1 MIGLVASRS
10 PEPNLQP
17 EVNDSRTMKKRKFFT
32 RLKVTGVLLL
42 AQIILFFAINAA
54 IVIWFPF
61 VAYFLMGLTIL
72 ALAFIIKKEEAPA
85 YKITWITIILLL
97 PLLFYPV
104 VFLPIGG
111 AIYLMIGNRRPL
123 RKITAHVNEHALI
136 ARLLDSDELPNINN
150 LANKRAKSLFDYVRR
165 VSSYHAYENT
175 NSKYYNMGEDMFKD
189 MLIELEKAE
198 KFIFIEF
205 FIVADGFMWGQVLDI
220 LSSKAS
226 EGLEV
231 RVIIDDLGSEKLF
244 SKRYIKSLKERNIHV
259 LRFNPMVPLLLF
271 FMNNRDHRK
280 IMVVDGKVAFTGGMN
295 IADEYINIKKRF
307 GIWKDTGVRLEG
319 DAVWSFTLMFIE
331 MWDTFSK
338 GSERINNYEAYKVH
352 NDISAD
358 STEGFVLPFGD
369 TPLDKERLSEN
380 IFVDILYQARD
391 YVYFFTPY
399 LIISEKLTFA
409 MQHAAKRGVDVRIV
423 MPGIPDKKAIFRL
436 SRSYYG
442 PLLNQGVRIF
452 EYSPGF
458 LHAKSMV
465 SDDRF
470 AVVGTVNLDYR
481 SLYLHFECGVV
492 FYKSKIIDEIKHDMQ
507 SVMCVSKEV
516 LPADKRD
523 RVRRVWD
530 ELIDALLH
538 LFAPLL

>member
-1 MIGLVASRS
+1 
-10 PEPNLQP
+10 
-17 EVNDSRTMKKRKFFT
+17 MKRRKFFT
-32 RLKVTGVLLL
+32 RLKVTVVLLL

-97 PLLFYPV
+97 PFLFYPV

-136 ARLLDSDELPNINN
+136 ARLLDSDEMPNFGN
-150 LANKRAKSLFDYVRR
+150 LANKRARSLFDYIRL

-175 NSKYYNMGEDMFKD
+175 NAKYYRMGEDMYED
-189 MLIELEKAE
+189 MLVELDKAE
-198 KFIFIEF
+198 RFIFLEF
-205 FIVADGFMWGQVLDI
+205 FIISDGIMWGRLLDI
-220 LSSKAS
+220 LTKKAA
-226 EGLEV
+226 EGVEV

-244 SKRYIKSLKERNIHV
+244 SKKYIRSLKTRNISV
-259 LRFNPMVPLLLF
+259 LRFNPMVPFLLF

-295 IADEYINIKKRF
+295 IADEYINKKKRF
-307 GIWKDTGVRLEG
+307 GVWKDTGVRLCG

-331 MWDTFSK
+331 MWDTFSPVN
-338 GSERINNYEAYKVH
+338 ERINDYEAYKVSSEV
-352 NDISAD
+352 SAD
-358 STEGFVLPFGD
+358 TSEGFVLPFGD
-369 TPLDKERLSEN
+369 TPLDKEQLSEN
-380 IFVDILYQARD
+380 IIVDILNQARD

-409 MQHAAKRGVDVRIV
+409 MQHAAKRGVDVRV
-423 MPGIPDKKAIFRL
+423 AMPGIPDKKAIFRL

-442 PLLNQGVRIF
+442 PLLNQGVKIF

-458 LHAKSMV
+458 LHAKSV
-465 SDDRF
+465 ASDDRF

-481 SLYLHFECGVV
+481 SLYLHFECGVL
-492 FYKSKIIDEIKHDMQ
+492 FYRSQLIKEVKQDML
-507 SVMCVSKEV
+507 SVMQVSKEV

>member
-1 MIGLVASRS
+1 MEARDFNI
-10 PEPNLQP
+10 
-17 EVNDSRTMKKRKFFT
+17 MKRKKIFT

-61 VAYFLMGLTIL
+61 VTYFLMGLTIL

-97 PLLFYPV
+97 PMFFYPV

-111 AIYLMIGNRRPL
+111 AIYLMIGNKRPL

-136 ARLLDSDELPNINN
+136 ARLLDSNELPNLMN
-150 LANKRAKSLFDYVRR
+150 LANKRAKSLFDYIRR
-165 VSSYHAYENT
+165 VSSYHSYENT
-175 NSKYYNMGEDMFKD
+175 STKYYSMGETMFQD
-189 MLIELEKAE
+189 MLAELKKAE
-198 KFIFIEF
+198 KFIFLEF
-205 FIVADGFMWGQVLDI
+205 FIVAEGIMWGQI
-220 LSSKAS
+220 LEILTKKAAS
-226 EGLEV
+226 GVEV

-244 SKRYIKSLKERNIHV
+244 SKRYIKNLKEKNIHV
-259 LRFNPMVPLLLF
+259 LRFNPMVPFLLF

-307 GIWKDTGVRLEG
+307 GIWKDTGVKLEG

-331 MWDTFSK
+331 MWDTFSSV
-338 GSERINNYEAYKVH
+338 SERINDYEIYK
-352 NDISAD
+352 ID
-358 STEGFVLPFGD
+358 SRVYKSEGFVIPFGD
-369 TPLDKERLSEN
+369 TPLDKEQLSEN
-380 IFVDILYQARD
+380 VFVDILSQARD

-442 PLLNQGVRIF
+442 PLLSQGVKIF

-465 SDDRF
+465 SDDKF
-470 AVVGTVNLDYR
+470 SVVGTVNLDYR
-481 SLYLHFECGVV
+481 SLYLHFECGVL
-492 FYKSKIIDEIKHDMQ
+492 FYKSNIINEVKQDMLTAMQ
-507 SVMCVSKEV
+507 ASKEV
-516 LPADKRD
+516 LPADKND
-523 RVRRVWD
+523 RVRRIWD

>member
-1 MIGLVASRS
+1 
-10 PEPNLQP
+10 
-17 EVNDSRTMKKRKFFT
+17 MKKRKFFT
-32 RLKVTGVLLL
+32 RLKVTGMLLL
-42 AQIILFFAINAA
+42 AQIILFFAINAV

-61 VAYFLMGLTIL
+61 VAFILMGITIA
-72 ALAFIIKKEEAPA
+72 ALAFLIKKEEAPA

-97 PLLFYPV
+97 PMIFYPI

-111 AIYLMIGNRRPL
+111 AIYFMIGNRRPL

-136 ARLLDSDELPNINN
+136 ARILDADELPNISS
-150 LANKRAKSLFDYVRR
+150 KRAKSLFDYVRG
-165 VSSYHAYENT
+165 VSSYHVYENT
-175 NSKYYNMGEDMFKD
+175 NSKYYRMGEEMFEDM
-189 MLIELEKAE
+189 IAELEKAQ
-198 KFIFIEF
+198 KYIFLEF
-205 FIVADGFMWGQVLDI
+205 FIIKDGYMWGRMLET
-220 LSSKAS
+220 LTKKAK
-226 EGLEV
+226 EGVEV

-244 SKRYIKSLKERNIHV
+244 SKKYIRGLKERNISV

-280 IMVVDGKVAFTGGMN
+280 ILVVDGKVAFTGGIN
-295 IADEYINIKKRF
+295 ISDEYINMQKRF
-307 GIWKDTGVRLEG
+307 GVWKDTGVRLEG

-331 MWDTFSK
+331 MWDTFSPPT
-338 GSERINNYEAYKVH
+338 ERINDYEAYRVGTQVAA
-352 NDISAD
+352 DI
-358 STEGFVLPFGD
+358 TEGLVLPFGD

-380 IFVDILYQARD
+380 IFVDILSQARD
-391 YVYFFTPY
+391 YVYFYTPY

-423 MPGIPDKKAIFRL
+423 MPGIPDKKAIYRL

-442 PLLNQGVRIF
+442 PLLNQGVKIY

-458 LHAKSMV
+458 LHAKSIV

-481 SLYLHFECGVV
+481 SLYLHFECAVV
-492 FYKSKIIDEIKHDMQ
+492 FYYSKITAEIKQDMMEAMQ
-507 SVMCVSKEV
+507 VSKQV
-516 LPADKRD
+516 LPADQRD
-523 RVRRVWD
+523 RAGRVRD
-530 ELIDALLH
+530 ELFDSLLH

>member
-1 MIGLVASRS
+1 
-10 PEPNLQP
+10 
-17 EVNDSRTMKKRKFFT
+17 MKRRNFFT

-42 AQIILFFAINAA
+42 AQIILFFAINAV

-136 ARLLDSDELPNINN
+136 ARLLDSDELPNIRN
-150 LANKRAKSLFDYVRR
+150 LANKRAMSLFDYIRR

-175 NSKYYNMGEDMFKD
+175 RSKYYRIGEAMFEDM
-189 MLIELEKAE
+189 LLELEKADR
-198 KFIFIEF
+198 FIFLEF
-205 FIVADGFMWGQVLDI
+205 FIVKDGIMWERI
-220 LSSKAS
+220 LEILTKKAS
-226 EGLEV
+226 EGVEV
-231 RVIIDDLGSEKLF
+231 KVIIDDLGSEQLF
-244 SKRYIKSLKERNIHV
+244 SKKYIRSLKERNINV
-259 LRFNPMVPLLLF
+259 LRFNPMVPFLLF

-295 IADEYINIKKRF
+295 IADEYINVNKRF
-307 GIWKDTGVRLEG
+307 GIWKDTGVRLKG

-331 MWDTFSK
+331 MWDTFSS
-338 GSERINNYEAYKVH
+338 GDERINDYETYKVS
-352 NDISAD
+352 NETRAD
-358 STEGFVLPFGD
+358 TSEGFVLPFGD
-369 TPLDKERLSEN
+369 TPLDKEQLSEN
-380 IFVDILYQARD
+380 IFVDILNQSRD

-423 MPGIPDKKAIFRL
+423 MPGIPDKKTIFRL
-436 SRSYYG
+436 SRSYYE
-442 PLLNQGVRIF
+442 PLLRQGVRIY

-458 LHAKSMV
+458 LHAKSLA

-481 SLYLHFECGVV
+481 SLYLHFECGAV
-492 FYKSKIIDEIKHDMQ
+492 FYRSKIVAEIKQDMQ
-507 SVMCVSKEV
+507 ETMQVSKEV

-523 RVRRVWD
+523 RIGRIRD

>member
-1 MIGLVASRS
+1 
-10 PEPNLQP
+10 
-17 EVNDSRTMKKRKFFT
+17 MKRRKFFT
-32 RLKVTGVLLL
+32 RLKVTGILLL
-42 AQIILFFAINAA
+42 AQIILFFAINVA

-72 ALAFIIKKEEAPA
+72 ALSFIIKKEEAPA

-97 PLLFYPV
+97 PLVFYPL

-136 ARLLDSDELPNINN
+136 ARLLDSDELPNIRN
-150 LANKRAKSLFDYVRR
+150 LASRRTKSLFDYIRR

-175 NSKYYNMGEDMFKD
+175 NAKYYSFGEEMFEDM
-189 MLIELEKAE
+189 ISELEKAE
-198 KFIFIEF
+198 KFIFLEF
-205 FIVADGFMWGQVLDI
+205 FIVKDGIMWGRI
-220 LSSKAS
+220 LEILTKKAA
-226 EGLEV
+226 EGIEV
-231 RVIIDDLGSEKLF
+231 KVIIDDLGSEKLF
-244 SKRYIKSLKERNIHV
+244 SKKYIRGLKARNINV
-259 LRFNPMVPLLLF
+259 LRFNPMVPFLLF

-280 IMVVDGKVAFTGGMN
+280 VMVVDGKTAFTGGMN
-295 IADEYINIKKRF
+295 ISDEYINLKKRF
-307 GIWKDTGVRLEG
+307 GVWKDTGVRLHG

-331 MWDTFSK
+331 MWDTFSTAN
-338 GSERINNYEAYKVH
+338 ERINDYEAYRV
-352 NDISAD
+352 NTQVRAD
-358 STEGFVLPFGD
+358 TTEGFVLPFGD
-369 TPLDKERLSEN
+369 TPLDKEQLSEN
-380 IFVDILYQARD
+380 IFVDILSQARD
-391 YVYFFTPY
+391 FVYFFTPY

-409 MQHAAKRGVDVRIV
+409 MQHAAKRGVDIRIV
-423 MPGIPDKKAIFRL
+423 MPGIPDKKAIYRL

-442 PLLNQGVRIF
+442 PLLNQGVKIY

-458 LHAKSMV
+458 LHAKSLV

-470 AVVGTVNLDYR
+470 AIIGTVNLDYR

-492 FYKSKIIDEIKHDMQ
+492 FYRSKIIKEVKQDMLDAMQ
-507 SVMCVSKEV
+507 VSKQV

-523 RVRRVWD
+523 RVGRIRD

>member
-1 MIGLVASRS
+1 
-10 PEPNLQP
+10 
-17 EVNDSRTMKKRKFFT
+17 MKRPKLFT

-42 AQIILFFAINAA
+42 AQIVLFFAINAA

-61 VAYFLMGLTIL
+61 VAYFLAGLTIL

-85 YKITWITIILLL
+85 YKITWITIILLF
-97 PLLFYPV
+97 PFVFYPI
-104 VFLPIGG
+104 VFFPIGG
-111 AIYLMIGNRRPL
+111 AIYLLIGNKRPL

-136 ARLLDSDELPNINN
+136 ARLLDTDELPN
-150 LANKRAKSLFDYVRR
+150 LEKLSGKRIKSLFDYVRC

-175 NSKYYNMGEDMFKD
+175 NSRYYKIGEDMFED
-189 MLIELEKAE
+189 MITELNKAE
-198 KFIFIEF
+198 KFIFLEF
-205 FIVADGFMWGQVLDI
+205 FIVNDGIMWGRMLDI
-220 LSSKAS
+220 LTQKAA
-226 EGLEV
+226 EGVEV
-231 RVIIDDLGSEKLF
+231 RVIVDDLGSEKLF
-244 SKRYIKSLKERNIHV
+244 SKKYIKSLKERNIHV
-259 LRFNPMVPLLLF
+259 LRFNPMVPFLLF

-280 IMVVDGKVAFTGGMN
+280 IMVVDGKAAFTGGMN

-307 GIWKDTGVRLEG
+307 GVWKDTGVRLEG

-331 MWDTFSK
+331 MWDTFSPVN
-338 GSERINNYEAYKVH
+338 ERINDYEAYRV
-352 NDISAD
+352 NNEIYAGPS
-358 STEGFVLPFGD
+358 EGFVLPFGD

-380 IFVDILYQARD
+380 IFVDILSQAKD

-409 MQHAAKRGVDVRIV
+409 MQHAVKRGVDVRIV
-423 MPGIPDKKAIFRL
+423 MPGIPDKKTIFRL

-442 PLLNQGVRIF
+442 PLLAQGVKIF

-458 LHAKSMV
+458 LHAKSLV

-492 FYKSKIIDEIKHDMQ
+492 FYKSGIIEDVKQDMLD
-507 SVMCVSKEV
+507 VMLSSKEV
-516 LPADKRD
+516 LPADNRD
-523 RVRRVWD
+523 RVGRIWD